1 MLDGTWQLVKVAG
14 WQHGGG
20 RWRCLLQW
28 GVEGTV
34 YEGWYLVPV
43 RNVPPAANERDVA
56 GQTGKSPMTS
66 S

>member
-34 YEGWYLVPV
+34 YEGWYLGV
-43 RNVPPAANERDVA
+43 
-56 GQTGKSPMTS
+56 GKTAVTRYTRLR
-66 S
+66 